1 MATVNPDLNS
11 IFIVLAFLGALIAVR
26 QIIVAK
32 AGTIKAKLGT
42 SEREIVLLD
51 AYKLERSLQVSLL
64 NIGGSRVAVLHG
76 ARGQAAII
84 KLEDGASV
92 DLNTLKGEHADAP

>member
-1 MATVNPDLNS
+1 MATVTPDLSS

-42 SEREIVLLD
+42 TEREIVLLD

-64 NIGGSRVAVLHG
+64 KVGGSKVAVLHG
-76 ARGQAAII
+76 VRGQAAMI
-84 KLEDGASV
+84 KLEDGAPV
-92 DLNTLKGEHADAP
+92 DPNAFKVEQSDAP

>member
-1 MATVNPDLNS
+1 MATATPDLSS

-42 SEREIVLLD
+42 SKREIVLLN

-76 ARGQAAII
+76 SRGQAAMI
-84 KLEDGASV
+84 KLENGASV
-92 DLNTLKGEHADAP
+92 ELNTLKAEHADAP